1 MTVAKRTLFLLLLLL
16 LLIFMK
22 TAYLQETIE
31 QKLAN
36 YKEVE
41 LTSDLSWLN
50 ESEKKIIPILIEVA
64 KIMDE
69 LFWLQSFGNKE
80 SLLSKIN
87 DDATRQFVLINYG
100 PWERLNNNKPFIEGF
115 GEKPK
120 GANFYPVDMT
130 KEEFEKLSDPIKMS
144 PYSILKRDENGRLVV
159 IPYSIAYKDK
169 LNLAADLM
177 RKAAEISENQEMK
190 EYLNLRAEALLTDSY
205 QKSDFKWMD
214 MKNSNIDFVVGPIE
228 NYEDALFGIKTAFES
243 FVLVKD
249 VEWSLKLQK
258 FTALLPKLQS
268 ELPVD
273 SKYKSEV
280 PGTESDMNV
289 YEAIYYA
296 GDCNA
301 GSKTIAINL
310 PNDEEVQAKKGSRRL
325 QLKNSMKA
333 KFDFIMKPIA
343 DVLILPEQRK
353 YVKFNAF
360 FENVTFH
367 EVAHGLGIKNTI
379 NGKGT
384 VREAL
389 KEQYAALEERKADI
403 LGLYLVTK
411 LYEMGELNSG
421 ELLDN
426 YVTFLAGIFRSCR
439 FGASSAHGKA
449 NMMQFYF
456 FEKNGAFTRTK
467 EGFYSVN
474 FEKMKEAVE
483 KSIQLILQIQGD
495 GDYEMAKELVKNDG
509 FIKEQLKED
518 LNKINSYSI
527 PVDIYFRQ
535 GMEVLK
541 FNK

>member
-1 MTVAKRTLFLLLLLL
+1 MTVAKRTLFLLLF

-159 IPYSIAYKDK
+159 IPYSIAYKEK

-325 QLKNSMKA
+325 QLKNAMKA